1 MSKKESK
8 SPADFFSAL
17 PPGFIDNPLTKSVR
31 ASAQQIWAAGLGA
44 FAKGGSSGKLFESL
58 VSEGLK
64 LQQKT
69 TQIASEKFGGAGGL
83 GEEISAKARKQW
95 GQLESIFEQRVAQ
108 ALTSMGMPT
117 VTEVHELRERLD
129 ALTAQVAALR
139 GAKEAKAPVAA
150 TATAKKPAA
159 KKAATKA
166 PAKKAPAKKTAAAA
180 KKAPAKKAAKK
191 ATKKPGSASA
201 DAP

>member
-1 MSKKESK
+1 MSKKEPK
-8 SPADFFSAL
+8 SAADFFSAL
-17 PPGFIDNPLTKSVR
+17 PPGFIDNPLTQSVR

-44 FAKGGSSGKLFESL
+44 FAKGGSGGKLFESL

-69 TQIASEKFGGAGGL
+69 TQMASEKFGGAGGL
-83 GEEISAKARKQW
+83 GEEIGAKARKQW

-129 ALTAQVAALR
+129 ALTAEVAALR
-139 GAKEAKAPVAA
+139 EAKAPAA
-150 TATAKKPAA
+150 SATKPAA

-166 PAKKAPAKKTAAAA
+166 PAKKAPAKKTAATAAA
-180 KKAPAKKAAKK
+180 KTPPAKKAAM
-191 ATKKPGSASA
+191 KPGSARA

>member
-83 GEEISAKARKQW
+83 GEELSAKARKQW

-129 ALTAQVAALR
+129 ALAAEVAQLR
-139 GAKEAKAPVAA
+139 GAKAPAA
-150 TATAKKPAA
+150 PAAEKPAA
-159 KKAATKA
+159 KKAA
-166 PAKKAPAKKTAAAA
+166 AKKAPAKKTAA
-180 KKAPAKKAAKK
+180 KKAPARKAR
-191 ATKKPGSASA
+191 KPGSASA

>member
-1 MSKKESK
+1 MAKKESK
-8 SPADFFSAL
+8 PSADFFNTL
-17 PPGFIDNPLTKSVR
+17 PPGFIDNPLTQSVR

-44 FAKGGSSGKLFESL
+44 FSKAGPGGKLFESL

-69 TQIASEKFGGAGGL
+69 TEMATEKFGGKGI
-83 GEEISAKARKQW
+83 GELSGEIGAKARKQW

-129 ALTAQVAALR
+129 ALSAEVAAL
-139 GAKEAKAPVAA
+139 KS
-150 TATAKKPAA
+150 KP
-159 KKAATKA
+159 
-166 PAKKAPAKKTAAAA
+166 AAAA
-180 KKAPAKKAAKK
+180 KPVASAAAPAKKAAAKKRAPAKKK
-191 ATKKPGSASA
+191 AAAKKVA
-201 DAP
+201 AP